1 MFKKK
6 FYPPVLDMNEMHDV
20 KSKIKKLTK
29 NARNHKYQYID
40 QDAVRSIVGKWTPI
54 SVINFSYLL
63 ECFLSAMN
71 DSGISIMDA
80 KGAYKTDI
88 PNVPESLIGIGKKL
102 LKSNQ
107 NYIQGSWNL
116 FWDLDFDIVHE
127 CIKDKP
133 VKTMV
138 KPYFAFEEFK
148 RNKEESRVIVHAV
161 VAEFDGTPW
170 AISFPLQYIMKGF
183 PKIKKQHYGYCNK
196 IALRSEDGDIEKE
209 YVYIGVTSRDWLK
222 RMSEH
227 FNEIKSGSNKLFHK
241 TWREFTGNKNVLLSS
256 ELIVGDHT
264 YEQIMAW
271 EETMVDQCMKNK
283 VSLNMIPGGF
293 KGMKF
298 LHKFR
303 LLNSD
308 RVTIAERDA
317 AVLEYQKINPRSGI
331 ANLLISELWK
341 DDEYAAKVI
350 CSSDDRLSVEQVLK
364 VRELNSCGYTEQQIL
379 EIIKGKN
386 ILQIQRVISGKTY
399 SRIH

>member
-1 MFKKK
+1 
-6 FYPPVLDMNEMHDV
+6 
-20 KSKIKKLTK
+20 
-29 NARNHKYQYID
+29 
-40 QDAVRSIVGKWTPI
+40 
-54 SVINFSYLL
+54 
-63 ECFLSAMN
+63 
-71 DSGISIMDA
+71 
-80 KGAYKTDI
+80 
-88 PNVPESLIGIGKKL
+88 
-102 LKSNQ
+102 
-107 NYIQGSWNL
+107 
-116 FWDLDFDIVHE
+116 
-127 CIKDKP
+127 
-133 VKTMV
+133 
-138 KPYFAFEEFK
+138 
-148 RNKEESRVIVHAV
+148 
-161 VAEFDGTPW
+161 
-170 AISFPLQYIMKGF
+170 
-183 PKIKKQHYGYCNK
+183 
-196 IALRSEDGDIEKE
+196 
-209 YVYIGVTSRDWLK
+209 
-222 RMSEH
+222 
-227 FNEIKSGSNKLFHK
+227 
-241 TWREFTGNKNVLLSS
+241 
-256 ELIVGDHT
+256 
-264 YEQIMAW
+264 MAW